1 MKKKNVIDILI
12 YIIFIFIM
20 TIDLFN
26 YWDKVSSI
34 AVLITFFVIGIASI
48 CLFIKDK
55 GFLTIDKMIYIFIWV
70 FGYYT
75 PLHQYTTNTVI
86 SESMPFTDEEYLLGN
101 FLIILFMCVYF
112 IFRYYYFRKKDRKI
126 VKNKE
131 KNFYLSLSAL
141 ILITIISLFCLLYLY
156 FNKYLF
162 SSTIDSTYK
171 DSLKIII
178 IKMIRFFPVT
188 ALLIYIYSRK
198 NNVIKNKFIKWMC
211 LGILCVINIIIY
223 FPLNGTISRYL
234 LFGTYLM
241 IIASLFEKCKRKSLI
256 LLATFLGFYFIF
268 PAFNFFKTHTILEI
282 EQFSLG
288 GFDADFI
295 DYDAYQMFLTAIR
308 YVKDEGITYGMNIL
322 SAILCFIP
330 RQIFIY
336 KSLPSGQMIAEAR
349 GYAFTNLSCPL
360 FAEFYLAGKSLFIVV
375 GTAIF
380 AVIVKKMEKL
390 KEKNNDILFK
400 GFYYIGVGMALP
412 YMRGALLPM
421 TSFLF
426 TLYITYFICYMIC
439 KCFIKSSREG
449 EKNE

>member
-1 MKKKNVIDILI
+1 MKKKNIIDMLV
-12 YIIFIFIM
+12 YAIFISIM
-20 TIDLFN
+20 VVDLFN
-26 YWDKVSSI
+26 YWNRVSS
-34 AVLITFFVIGIASI
+34 AFVLITFFIIGITSI

-75 PLHQYTTNTVI
+75 PLHQYITNTVI
-86 SESMPFTDEEYLLGN
+86 SESMYFTDEEYLFGN
-101 FLIILFMCVYF
+101 LLIILFIGIYF
-112 IFRYYYFRKKDRKI
+112 IFRYHYFGKKNKKI
-126 VKNKE
+126 VVDSKE
-131 KNFYLSLSAL
+131 KKFYLSLNAL
-141 ILITIISLFCLLYLY
+141 ILITIISLLCLIYLY

-162 SSTIDSTYK
+162 SIAIDDLYK
-171 DSLKIII
+171 DSLEIII
-178 IKMIRFFPVT
+178 IKMIRFFPV
-188 ALLIYIYSRK
+188 ASLLIYIYSRK
-198 NNVIKNKFIKWMC
+198 NNIIKNRLIKTIC
-211 LGILCVINIIIY
+211 VGILCVINIIIY

-288 GFDADFI
+288 GFDANFI
-295 DYDAYQMFLTAIR
+295 DYDAYQMFLTTIR
-308 YVKDEGITYGMNIL
+308 YVKNEGITYGMNIL
-322 SAILCFIP
+322 TAILCFIP
-330 RQIFIY
+330 RKIFIY
-336 KSLPSGQMIAEAR
+336 KSIPSGQMIAETR

-360 FAEFYLAGKSLFIVV
+360 FAEFYLAGKSLFIII

-380 AVIVKKMEKL
+380 SLIIKNIEKL
-390 KEKNNDILFK
+390 KEKNDILFK
-400 GFYYIGVGMALP
+400 GFYYISVGMALP

-439 KCFIKSSREG
+439 KCFIKSNR
-449 EKNE
+449 